1 MNLVITGH
9 ASGIGEYIYEEY
21 CLYYGTEIIGLSRS
35 TGFDITKDN
44 ISKYIT
50 PQTIFI
56 NNAFSVDDPDAQSN
70 ILDQAINASKII
82 CIGTNSQWEG
92 VYKDAKDKLKQK
104 CHEYFVEGKDVTYL
118 ALGKVNTPYTQKYHP
133 DSNVINKQYLMNCI
147 EFILNSKYRIEILS
161 VRPD

>member
-1 MNLVITGH
+1 MDLVITGH
-9 ASGIGEYIYEEY
+9 TSGIGSYIYGEY
-21 CLYYGTEIIGLSRS
+21 CLHYGTEIIGLSRS

-50 PQTIFI
+50 PQTTFI
-56 NNAFSVDDPDAQSN
+56 NNAFSFDDPDAQSN
-70 ILDQAINASKII
+70 ILDQAIHASKII

-92 VYKDAKDKLKQK
+92 VYKDAKERLKQK

-118 ALGKVNTPYTQKYHP
+118 ALGKVDTPYTQEYHP
-133 DSNVINKQYLMNCI
+133 NDDVINKGYLMDCI
-147 EFILNSKYRIEILS
+147 EFILNSEYRIEILS

>member
-1 MNLVITGH
+1 MNLIITGH
-9 ASGIGEYIYEEY
+9 TSGIGKYIYEK
-21 CLYYGTEIIGLSRS
+21 YGGVGLSRT

-44 ISKYIT
+44 ISQYIT

-56 NNAFSVDDPDAQSN
+56 NNAFAFHDLDAQSN

-92 VYKDAKDKLKQK
+92 VYKDAKERLKQK
-104 CHEYFVEGKDVTYL
+104 CHKYFLEGKDITYL
-118 ALGKVNTPYTQKYHP
+118 ALGKVDTPYMQKLHP
-133 DSNVINKQYLMNCI
+133 DDNFIDKEYLMNCI